1 MTRRIVDEPAYVLH
15 ARAYRET
22 SAIIDLLTLQHGRIS
37 VVARGVRRAR
47 GGQPH
52 PFGRLSVGCSGR
64 GQLLTL
70 TGFDSISHRWLTG
83 DALYAGLYLNEL
95 LLRLLRDD
103 DPHPVLFAG
112 YERTLER
119 LTDIADEAALRI
131 FERLALKECGY
142 EVSFGFDAE
151 TGEPVEPARSYRFV
165 PDVGFH
171 AVDEAV
177 DDRLV
182 FGGATLCAIA
192 ADDYSDNSVRRSAK
206 QIMRRALAPH
216 LGERPIGSRELFRR
230 NSAS

>member
-1 MTRRIVDEPAYVLH
+1 M
-15 ARAYRET
+15 
-22 SAIIDLLTLQHGRIS
+22 
-37 VVARGVRRAR
+37 
-47 GGQPH
+47 
-52 PFGRLSVGCSGR
+52 SVGCSGR

-70 TGFDSISHRWLTG
+70 AGFDSISHRWLTG

-112 YERTLER
+112 YERALEC
-119 LTDIADEAALRI
+119 LTDSADEAALRI
-131 FERLALKECGY
+131 FERLVLKECGY
-142 EVSFGFDAE
+142 EVTFGFDAE
-151 TGEPVEPARSYRFV
+151 TGEAVQSGRSYRFL

-182 FGGATLCAIA
+182 FGGATLHAIA
-192 ADDYSDNSVRRSAK
+192 TDDYAQDTRAARRETDHATRAGAAS
-206 QIMRRALAPH
+206 RRPADRQPGAVPK
-216 LGERPIGSRELFRR
+216 